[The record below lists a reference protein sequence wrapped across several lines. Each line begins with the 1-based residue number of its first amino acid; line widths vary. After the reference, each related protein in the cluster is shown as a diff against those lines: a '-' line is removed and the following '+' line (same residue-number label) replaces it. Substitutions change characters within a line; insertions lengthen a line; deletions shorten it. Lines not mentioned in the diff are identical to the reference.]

1 MVDCINSIHHT
12 QMHLEDNCHSIL
24 SLLLHPAAEQG
35 IFLFALSVQKE
46 WTKIREFH
54 RESLESTTPDNSPI
68 HL

>member
-1 MVDCINSIHHT
+1 MVDRINSSHRT
-12 QMHLEDNCHSIL
+12 QMHLEDNSHSIP

-54 RESLESTTPDNSPI
+54 RESLESTTLDSSPI